1 MDQVTDP
8 ATMNTAFARAFN
20 SRNIDKL
27 LALYEDQALLCAD
40 ASGAILAGRAQISDA
55 LGALLALPGTM
66 ESRNLFC
73 LVAGELALLR
83 AVWSLV
89 GGDGTMLASGSSA
102 EVVRR
107 QASGEWRYVID
118 HALGTSLPDA
128 A

>member
-20 SRNIDKL
+20 SRNIDEL

-40 ASGAILAGRAQISDA
+40 ASGTTLAGRAQISGA

-73 LVAGELALLR
+73 LAAGELALLR

-89 GGDGTMLASGSSA
+89 GDDGTVLASGSSA

-118 HALGTSLPDA
+118 HALGASLPDA

>member
-1 MDQVTDP
+1 MYQVTEP
-8 ATMNTAFARAFN
+8 AAMNTAFARAFN
-20 SRNIDKL
+20 SRSIDTL
-27 LALYEDQALLCAD
+27 LALYEDAALLCAD
-40 ASGAILAGRAQISDA
+40 ASGATRAGRAQISGA

-89 GGDGTMLASGSSA
+89 SDDGTVLASGSSA
-102 EVVRR
+102 EVIRR

-118 HALGTSLPDA
+118 HAVGASMPDA
-128 A
+128 G

>member
-1 MDQVTDP
+1 MYQVTDP
-8 ATMNTAFARAFN
+8 AAMNTAFARAFN
-20 SRNIDKL
+20 SRNTDRL
-27 LALYEDQALLCAD
+27 LALYEDQALLCTD
-40 ASGAILAGRAQISDA
+40 ASGTTLAGRAQISDV

-89 GGDGTMLASGSSA
+89 GDDGTVLASGSSA

-118 HALGTSLPDA
+118 HALGASLPDA
-128 A
+128 G